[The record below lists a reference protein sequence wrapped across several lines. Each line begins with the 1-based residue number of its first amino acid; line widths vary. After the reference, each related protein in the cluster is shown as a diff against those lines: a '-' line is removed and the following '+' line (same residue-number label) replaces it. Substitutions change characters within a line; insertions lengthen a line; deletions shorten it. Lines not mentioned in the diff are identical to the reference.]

1 MTILNRLLITINCED
16 CGIRVAWRYG
26 HDDCPDIPLFCDPC
40 AKARARRME
49 DESRDSTKGVEAKNN

>member
-1 MTILNRLLITINCED
+1 MTILNSYLRPLHCED

-40 AKARARRME
+40 AKTIARRME
-49 DESRDSTKGVEAKNN
+49 DESSASTKGVKAKSS